1 MEDIPKY
8 RKKSQKKPPKKANHK
23 HEWANCVYNT
33 VTCGYSREKGFYKTT
48 ELSVGTYCPICGK
61 IGNIADQKY
70 RENIC
75 TIPKFY
81 QMAWTKEAQ
90 KEFDPATRTLPFF
103 KIDQFKDKFVE
114 MTTVSSNGSHI

>member
-33 VTCGYSREKGFYKTT
+33 MTYGYSREKGFYKTT

-61 IGNIADQKY
+61 IGNVADQKY

-75 TIPKFY
+75 AIPKFY
-81 QMAWTKEAQ
+81 QLEWTKEAQ

-103 KIDQFKDKFVE
+103 EINQFKDKFV
-114 MTTVSSNGSHI
+114 MTTASSNGSHI